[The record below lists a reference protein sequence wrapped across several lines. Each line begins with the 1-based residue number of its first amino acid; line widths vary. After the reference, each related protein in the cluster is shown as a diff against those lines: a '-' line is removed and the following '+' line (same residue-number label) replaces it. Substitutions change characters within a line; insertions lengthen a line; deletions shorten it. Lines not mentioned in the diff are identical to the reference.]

1 MDTNFTSHIK
11 KGAAIAVLLIILNII
26 AQVLKQSFESWH
38 RISFIVLFIFSL
50 IASSILFK
58 KECREDL
65 PFGVLFTHNFKTAT
79 VTVCLFFIYTL
90 LAVYLLF
97 PGQFDF
103 MMGDAME
110 QAKKQGKSP
119 AELQENITMAK
130 KVIVLSFI
138 SGGLVMN
145 LITGVLGALLGAVIA
160 RKTN

>member
-1 MDTNFTSHIK
+1 
-11 KGAAIAVLLIILNII
+11 
-26 AQVLKQSFESWH
+26 
-38 RISFIVLFIFSL
+38 LFICSL
-50 IASSILFK
+50 IASSIIFK

-65 PFGVLFTHNFKTAT
+65 LFGVLFTHNFKTAT
-79 VTVCLFFIYTL
+79 VTVSLFFIYTL
-90 LAVYLLF
+90 LSVYLLF
-97 PGQFDF
+97 PGQFNF
-103 MMGDAME
+103 MMADVLE

-119 AELQENITMAK
+119 AEIQENIALAK